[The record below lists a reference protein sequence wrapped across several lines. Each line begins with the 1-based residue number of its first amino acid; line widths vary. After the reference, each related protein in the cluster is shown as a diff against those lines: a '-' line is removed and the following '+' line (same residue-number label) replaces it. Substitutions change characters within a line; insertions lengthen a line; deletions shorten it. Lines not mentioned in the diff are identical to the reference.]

1 MGLLKDTYERRKK
14 YVKNLDK
21 YLLEIGKFLKSK
33 VENFEIYVYGSIL
46 SDEFSIGLSDV
57 DIAIVSD
64 EFEDRDKKLEIFG
77 ELTKMFIDAPF
88 EFHVLS
94 REQWE
99 IYKRFI
105 RTFKVV
111 KN

>member
-1 MGLLKDTYERRKK
+1 MGLLKDIYERKK
-14 YVKNLDK
+14 DYVKNLDK
-21 YLLEIGKFLKSK
+21 YLMEIGKFLKGK

-46 SDEFSIGLSDV
+46 SDEFSIGLSDI

-64 EFEDRDKKLEIFG
+64 DFKDRDKKLEIFG
-77 ELTKMFIDAPF
+77 ELTKMFIDAPY

-99 IYKRFI
+99 FRRKF
-105 RTFKVV
+105 V
-111 KN
+111 KNFKIVKI